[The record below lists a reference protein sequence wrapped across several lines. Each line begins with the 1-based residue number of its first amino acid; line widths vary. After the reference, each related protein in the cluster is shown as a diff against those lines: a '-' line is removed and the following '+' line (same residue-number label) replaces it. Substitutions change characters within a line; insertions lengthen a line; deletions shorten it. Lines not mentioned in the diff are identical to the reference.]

1 MHTGFI
7 PVCNLGLFNDTATKF
22 WMGSLNGLCHN
33 YPVLSQP
40 HKHDF
45 YAFIVVDKGE
55 ADVHIDGQKINA
67 TTAGVIIIKPGCITT
82 IAVTEE
88 TQGTIICFAEEFF
101 SLRYNNNILNQFSFL
116 KREASPFTGLDND
129 QSAKLARLLASLSE
143 EYLQQKRESEKVMR
157 SYLNIFLFEV
167 ERLYNPADA
176 VKTSSLRQEK
186 LHHFQQLVDR
196 NFKEK
201 KLPSDYAEMLNV
213 SPNYLNKM
221 CKEETG
227 QTAGEL
233 IRSHVA
239 VEARRLLHYTN
250 FSVKEIADKLG
261 FGHSSYFVTFFKK
274 QTLQT
279 PELFRKNQNA

>member
-7 PVCNLGLFNDTATKF
+7 PVCNLGLFNDNAAKF
-22 WMGSLNGLCHN
+22 WMGNLNGLCRN

-45 YAFIVVDKGE
+45 YALIILDKGE
-55 ADVHIDGQKINA
+55 ADVHIDGQKITA
-67 TTAGVIIIKPGCITT
+67 TSAGVIIIKPGCITT
-82 IAVTEE
+82 IAVNEE
-88 TQGTIICFAEEFF
+88 TQGTMICFAEEFF
-101 SLRYNNNILNQFSFL
+101 SLRYNNNILSQFSFL
-116 KREASPFTGLDND
+116 QREATPFASLDKEK
-129 QSAKLARLLASLSE
+129 SVKLARLLASLSE

-157 SYLNIFLFEV
+157 SYLNIFLFEI

-221 CKEETG
+221 CKEEIG

-233 IRSHVA
+233 IRSHIA

-250 FSVKEIADKLG
+250 FSVKEIAVKLG